1 MLKTKQNISLYK
13 SINKYIYTCI
23 YVYLYISQNKNKKQ
37 KIKQNK

>member
-1 MLKTKQNISLYK
+1 MLKTKQNISLNK

-23 YVYLYISQNKNKKQ
+23 YVYLYISQNKTKKQ